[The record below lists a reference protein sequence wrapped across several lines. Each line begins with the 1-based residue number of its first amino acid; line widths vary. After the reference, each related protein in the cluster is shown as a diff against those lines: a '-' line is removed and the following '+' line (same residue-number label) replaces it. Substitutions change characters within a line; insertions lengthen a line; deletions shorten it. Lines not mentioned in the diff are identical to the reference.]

1 MPTSHRVLIDF
12 RTADDAGVFALGD
25 GQALV
30 QTVDFFTPIVDD
42 PYAYGRIAGANA
54 LSDVYAMGARPI
66 TALAIAAFPARDF
79 PVDTIRAVFAGGLDA
94 LAEAGVALLGGHTVQ
109 DTEVKFGYAVTG
121 LVDPAHMWSNAGAQP
136 GDVLIL
142 TKPLGTGIIATAGK
156 FQRVAADVLDAAVRS
171 MQQLN
176 RAGAEVLGRVADV
189 HGCTDVTGFGLMGH
203 ACEMAAASGVSLA
216 IDAASV
222 PVLPGAR
229 ALALGNRTGGGAG
242 NVRHFGARVVL
253 DGVPDDLAAVLSD
266 PQTSGGLLA
275 AVARGTAAAA
285 MAALTEAGLEARV
298 IGEVH
303 TPGDLEVSLRP
314 GDQPAA
320 SDESDVSLPPLVRI
334 GHGLQATTD

>member
-1 MPTSHRVLIDF
+1 M
-12 RTADDAGVFALGD
+12 FALGD

-121 LVDPAHMWSNAGAQP
+121 LVDPARMWSNAGAQP

-156 FQRVAADVLDAAVRS
+156 FQRVAADVLAAAVRS

-176 RAGAEVLGRVADV
+176 RTGADVLGRVADV

-203 ACEMAAASGVSLA
+203 ACEMAEASGVSLV

-229 ALALGNRTGGGAG
+229 LLALGNRTGGGAG

-275 AVARGTAAAA
+275 AVAPATADVAL
-285 MAALTEAGLEARV
+285 AALSDAGIEARV
-298 IGEVH
+298 IGEAW
-303 TPGDLEVSLRP
+303 TTGALEGSPMSGAAPAAPRAPGGSLRP
-314 GDQPAA
+314 
-320 SDESDVSLPPLVRI
+320 LVHI
-334 GHGLQATTD
+334 GHALQTPPQ